1 MAKYIIAHDV
11 GTSGNK
17 AVLVDTEGSVHG
29 RRFESYRT
37 DYPKPGW
44 AEQEPADWWQA
55 VTQTTRLLLE
65 ETGVSPKDVLCV
77 TFSTQMLG
85 IVPMD
90 SQGGPLRPAIIW
102 LDNRAGKQ
110 ASRMMRKFIN
120 ARVFALIAGTALGGK
135 DGIPKLLWLKGEE
148 PDIYDRMC
156 CFLDVDGYLIYRS
169 TGNMVME
176 WTCASVFGIDLKK
189 KTWLNS
195 IFRYVG
201 LDPEKL
207 PPLVRSID
215 QVGVLSKEAA
225 SEYGLLEGTPVYAGA
240 GDAPCAAVGSGAVGE
255 GEGHVYLG
263 TSGWVG
269 VVTERMP
276 QGKHGAASIHSA
288 DPNKAF
294 LFAESETAG
303 ACLQWIGDE
312 FYKSE
317 KMDPS
322 IPNVYALMDE
332 KVRQI
337 PPGSDYLIFTPWMY
351 GERVPINDHY
361 VRSSFLNLSAEHTRE
376 NLLRA
381 VYEGVAY
388 NIRWIV
394 EIVENDFKFPLPHL
408 RVIGGGAKGEP
419 WMQILADV
427 THRKVETVCEPQ
439 DAGAVG
445 AALVAAVGL
454 GLYPDFESLK
464 KVVKVERA
472 FEPQEKNR
480 EIYDCLFHSYQEV
493 YSNLRGF
500 YSKLNRKR
508 FDEANL

>member
-90 SQGGPLRPAIIW
+90 SQGGLLRPAIIW

-189 KTWLNS
+189 KTWLSS

-215 QVGVLSKEAA
+215 QVGVLSREAA

-263 TSGWVG
+263 TSSWVG

-394 EIVENDFKFPLPHL
+394 EIVEKDFKFPLPHL

-464 KVVKVERA
+464 KVVKVERV